1 MRAASPWHAGERAV
15 QQRVGEVRLADRA
28 TGAIGA
34 EVPPVAAE
42 FLAQQRMLVVAATD
56 AEGLV
61 WASLLTGPPGFVTV
75 PRPGVLEVAARPA
88 PGDPLGGALAGP
100 ALLGTLA
107 IEPATRRRSRQNG
120 RSTPTAGGIRID
132 LDQVFANCPKYIQ
145 QREVVHVGGVAGAEA
160 GDQVAHVGDAL
171 TGRHRR
177 WIDGADTLFI
187 GTTDADGNADA
198 SHRGGNAG
206 FVRVLGPRKLRFP
219 DYRGNSMYM
228 TLGNLEQQP
237 AAGLLFVDWT
247 TGDLL
252 HVSGRAAV
260 DYDPAAARP
269 FPGAQRVVDVEVTRV
284 VESAH
289 ASPLVWGEASPSRF
303 NPPVEP
309 VTPPGDAPA

>member
-15 QQRVGEVRLADRA
+15 QERVGEVRLADRV
-28 TGAIGA
+28 TGVIGA
-34 EVPPVAAE
+34 EVPAVAVE
-42 FLAQQRMLVVAATD
+42 FLAQQRMLVVASTD
-56 AEGLV
+56 VEGLV
-61 WASLLTGPPGFVTV
+61 WASLLTGPPGFVAV
-75 PRPGVLEVAARPA
+75 PRPGVLEVAARPE
-88 PGDPLGGALAGP
+88 PGDPLAGALARP
-100 ALLGTLA
+100 ALVGTLA

-120 RSTPTAGGIRID
+120 RSAPTARGIRIE

-145 QREVVHVGGVAGAEA
+145 QREVVRVGSGTGAEA
-160 GDQVAHVGDAL
+160 GGQAASVGDVL

-177 WIDGADTLFI
+177 WIDEADTFFI
-187 GTTDADGNADA
+187 ATTDAEGNADA

-206 FVRVLGPRKLRFP
+206 FVHVLGPRHLRFP

-237 AAGLLFVDWT
+237 AAGLLFVDWS
-247 TGDLL
+247 TGALL

-260 DYDPAAARP
+260 DFDPAAARR

-289 ASPLVWGEASPSRF
+289 ASPLVWGEATPSRF
-303 NPPVEP
+303 NP
-309 VTPPGDAPA
+309 